1 MRNLKQNEKEL
12 LINLFNSVKA
22 DMTVEEKAKHI
33 WPEALKQCKTLVY
46 ATKKQSIAFLVD
58 YAANQ
63 PTDEVDEAVEDLEVQ
78 LTAPVEPTTSDD
90 KEESSVPFST
100 QRSSSFFTPRSTESM
115 LCMYTVKDLADELGL
130 TPYKAR
136 VALRKVFGKA
146 KGRWQWFTE
155 EEYQAALE
163 AVGGAK

>member
-12 LINLFNSVKA
+12 LINLFNEVQGMEPEA
-22 DMTVEEKAKHI
+22 AAKHI

-58 YAANQ
+58 YANSQ
-63 PTDEVDEAVEDLEVQ
+63 PADEVEDVVENLEADLTATITVADDEAE
-78 LTAPVEPTTSDD
+78 A
-90 KEESSVPFST
+90 
-100 QRSSSFFTPRSTESM
+100 
-115 LCMYTVKDLADELGL
+115 MYTVKDLADELGL

-136 VALRKVFGKA
+136 VALRKAFGKA
-146 KGRWQWFTE
+146 KGRWQWNSE
-155 EEYQAALE
+155 EEYQAALD

>member
-12 LINLFNSVKA
+12 LINLFNGIEGMEPEA
-22 DMTVEEKAKHI
+22 AAKHI

-58 YAANQ
+58 YANSQ
-63 PTDEVDEAVEDLEVQ
+63 PADEVEDVVENLEADLTATITKADDEAPE
-78 LTAPVEPTTSDD
+78 A
-90 KEESSVPFST
+90 
-100 QRSSSFFTPRSTESM
+100 
-115 LCMYTVKDLADELGL
+115 MYTVKDLADELGL

-136 VALRKVFGKA
+136 VALRKAFGKA
-146 KGRWQWFTE
+146 KGRWQWNSE
-155 EEYQAALE
+155 EEYQAALD

>member
-12 LINLFNSVKA
+12 LINLFNE
-22 DMTVEEKAKHI
+22 VEGMEPEAAAKHI

-58 YAANQ
+58 YANSQ
-63 PTDEVDEAVEDLEVQ
+63 PADEVEEAVDTLEADLTATITKADDEAPG
-78 LTAPVEPTTSDD
+78 A
-90 KEESSVPFST
+90 
-100 QRSSSFFTPRSTESM
+100 
-115 LCMYTVKDLADELGL
+115 MYTVKDLADELGL

-136 VALRKVFGKA
+136 VALRKAFGKA
-146 KGRWQWFTE
+146 KGRWQWNSE
-155 EEYQAALE
+155 EEYQAALD

>member
-22 DMTVEEKAKHI
+22 DMTPEEKAKHI
-33 WPEALKQCKTLVY
+33 WPEALKQCKTLAY
-46 ATKKQSIAFLVD
+46 ATKKQSIAFIVD
-58 YAANQ
+58 YAASQ
-63 PTDEVDEAVEDLEVQ
+63 PADEVEEAVEDLEVQ
-78 LTAPVEPTTSDD
+78 LTAPVEPTTPND
-90 KEESSVPFST
+90 KEEA
-100 QRSSSFFTPRSTESM
+100 
-115 LCMYTVKDLADELGL
+115 MYTVKDLADELGL

-146 KGRWQWFTE
+146 KGRWQWSTE
-155 EEYQAALE
+155 EEYQAALD

>member
-12 LINLFNSVKA
+12 LINLFNE
-22 DMTVEEKAKHI
+22 VEGMEPEAAAKHI

-58 YAANQ
+58 YANSQ
-63 PTDEVDEAVEDLEVQ
+63 PADEVEDVVENLEADLTATITKADDEAPE
-78 LTAPVEPTTSDD
+78 A
-90 KEESSVPFST
+90 
-100 QRSSSFFTPRSTESM
+100 
-115 LCMYTVKDLADELGL
+115 MYTVKDLADELGL

-136 VALRKVFGKA
+136 VALRKAFGKA
-146 KGRWQWFTE
+146 KGRWQWDSE
-155 EEYQAALE
+155 EEYQAALD

>member
-12 LINLFNSVKA
+12 LINLFNEVQGMEPEA
-22 DMTVEEKAKHI
+22 AAKHI

-58 YAANQ
+58 YANSQPAN
-63 PTDEVDEAVEDLEVQ
+63 EVEDVVENLEADLTATITKADDEAEAAL
-78 LTAPVEPTTSDD
+78 
-90 KEESSVPFST
+90 
-100 QRSSSFFTPRSTESM
+100 
-115 LCMYTVKDLADELGL
+115 YTVKDLADELGL

-136 VALRKVFGKA
+136 VALRKTFGKA
-146 KGRWQWFTE
+146 KGRWQWATE
-155 EEYQAALE
+155 EEYQAALD

>member
-12 LINLFNSVKA
+12 LINLFNE
-22 DMTVEEKAKHI
+22 VEGMEPEAAAKHI

-58 YAANQ
+58 YANSQ
-63 PTDEVDEAVEDLEVQ
+63 PADEVEDVVENLEADLTATITKADDEAPEAL
-78 LTAPVEPTTSDD
+78 
-90 KEESSVPFST
+90 
-100 QRSSSFFTPRSTESM
+100 
-115 LCMYTVKDLADELGL
+115 YNVKDLADELGL

-136 VALRKVFGKA
+136 VALRKAFGKA
-146 KGRWQWFTE
+146 KGRWQWNSE
-155 EEYQAALE
+155 EEYQAALD

>member
-1 MRNLKQNEKEL
+1 MRNLKQNEKDL
-12 LINLFNSVKA
+12 LINLFNEVQGMEPEA
-22 DMTVEEKAKHI
+22 AAKHI

-63 PTDEVDEAVEDLEVQ
+63 PADEVEDVVENLEADLTATITVADDEAE
-78 LTAPVEPTTSDD
+78 A
-90 KEESSVPFST
+90 
-100 QRSSSFFTPRSTESM
+100 
-115 LCMYTVKDLADELGL
+115 MYTVKDLADELGL

-136 VALRKVFGKA
+136 VALRKAFGKA
-146 KGRWQWFTE
+146 KGRWQWNSE
-155 EEYQAALE
+155 EEYQAALD

>member
-12 LINLFNSVKA
+12 LINLFNE
-22 DMTVEEKAKHI
+22 VEGMEPEAAAKHI

-58 YAANQ
+58 YANSQ
-63 PTDEVDEAVEDLEVQ
+63 PADEVEDVVENLEADLTATITKAEDEAPE
-78 LTAPVEPTTSDD
+78 A
-90 KEESSVPFST
+90 
-100 QRSSSFFTPRSTESM
+100 
-115 LCMYTVKDLADELGL
+115 MYTVKDLADELGL

-136 VALRKVFGKA
+136 VALRKAFGKA
-146 KGRWQWFTE
+146 KGRWQWNSE
-155 EEYQAALE
+155 EEYQAALD

>member
-12 LINLFNSVKA
+12 LINLFNEVQGMEPEA
-22 DMTVEEKAKHI
+22 AAKHI

-58 YAANQ
+58 YANSQ
-63 PTDEVDEAVEDLEVQ
+63 PADEVEDVVENLEAD
-78 LTAPVEPTTSDD
+78 LTATITKADD
-90 KEESSVPFST
+90 EVP
-100 QRSSSFFTPRSTESM
+100 EA
-115 LCMYTVKDLADELGL
+115 MYTVKDLADELGL

-136 VALRKVFGKA
+136 VALRKAFGKA
-146 KGRWQWFTE
+146 KGRWQWNSE
-155 EEYQAALE
+155 EEYQAALD

>member
-12 LINLFNSVKA
+12 LINLFNEVQGMEPEA
-22 DMTVEEKAKHI
+22 AAKHI

-58 YAANQ
+58 YANSQ
-63 PTDEVDEAVEDLEVQ
+63 PADEVEDVVENLKADLTATITKADDEAPE
-78 LTAPVEPTTSDD
+78 A
-90 KEESSVPFST
+90 
-100 QRSSSFFTPRSTESM
+100 
-115 LCMYTVKDLADELGL
+115 MYTVKDLADELGL

-136 VALRKVFGKA
+136 VALRKAFGKA
-146 KGRWQWFTE
+146 KGRWQWNSE
-155 EEYQAALE
+155 EEYQAALD

>member
-12 LINLFNSVKA
+12 LINLFNE
-22 DMTVEEKAKHI
+22 VEGMEPEAAAKHI

-58 YAANQ
+58 YANSQEPA
-63 PTDEVDEAVEDLEVQ
+63 DEVEDVVENLEAD
-78 LTAPVEPTTSDD
+78 LTATITKADNEAPEA
-90 KEESSVPFST
+90 
-100 QRSSSFFTPRSTESM
+100 
-115 LCMYTVKDLADELGL
+115 MYTVKDLTDELGL

-136 VALRKVFGKA
+136 VALRKAFGKA
-146 KGRWQWFTE
+146 KGRWQWNSE
-155 EEYQAALE
+155 EEYQAALD